1 MSLQTQIQNLAT
13 RIATECKAIRV
24 AFASVTGDKATLTT
38 VNKSTLV
45 AAINELQSSL
55 SGAAGISDTASDT
68 SHTWSASKII
78 AELNAAKAS
87 IIDGAPAAYDTLLEI
102 ANKLASD
109 DTATAGMLTAINNRV
124 RFDAAQPLTA
134 PQQLQARTNIGAVA
148 SSDIGNTETNFV
160 TTFEAAL

>member
-55 SGAAGISDTASDT
+55 SGAASISDTASDT

-78 AELNAAKAS
+78 AELNAAKAEWVATLQLVG
-87 IIDGAPAAYDTLLEI
+87 GADLNTQFTTNTQKNARSNSRRRGGLER
-102 ANKLASD
+102 LE
-109 DTATAGMLTAINNRV
+109 
-124 RFDAAQPLTA
+124 RF
-134 PQQLQARTNIGAVA
+134 
-148 SSDIGNTETNFV
+148 
-160 TTFEAAL
+160 